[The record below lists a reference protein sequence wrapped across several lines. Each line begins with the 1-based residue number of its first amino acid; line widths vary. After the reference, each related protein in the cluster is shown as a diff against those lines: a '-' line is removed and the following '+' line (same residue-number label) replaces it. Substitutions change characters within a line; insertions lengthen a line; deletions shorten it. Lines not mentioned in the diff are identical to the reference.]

1 MCDRSEPIWLSAYEK
16 APAYRAKAVATG
28 ISFCWSC
35 RHIRRSASKIGKELR
50 LLLITHSNHV
60 TSFHHEI
67 GKMILET
74 PARIE
79 PCGIEETI
87 PVALTDLVLE
97 IRSAAEALG
106 RGLQPDSAAELR
118 AMTRIMNAYYSN
130 LIEGHNT
137 RPRDIEAA
145 LAGHMDQVENR
156 PLAEEAA
163 AHVRVQEWIDDIH
176 AQGVLFEP
184 TSVAFIRDLHR
195 RFYEA
200 MPLELRFVE
209 HNGQHKE
216 IIPGAFRAEGE
227 EVAVGRHLPPSAPRI
242 PDFMDYFAARYHG
255 LTRGASGRI
264 LSIPAAHHRLNYIHP
279 FLDGNGRVSRLMSH
293 AMCQAAG
300 IGGHGL
306 WSISRGLARGLQ
318 DPAEYK
324 ERMDVADRPRQGDR
338 DGRGNLS
345 LATLTSF
352 SGWFLTVM
360 LDQLRFTEAM
370 FDLGRLKD
378 RYTRLIADLY
388 PGSDRMPQLVS
399 HVLRHGEM
407 PRGDAPLVT
416 GASER
421 AARSDLGNLIAGGFL
436 KSSTPKGPVR
446 IAFPLDYRERL
457 FPNLFTDAE
466 PLVPPP
472 PLPPRY

>member
-1 MCDRSEPIWLSAYEK
+1 M
-16 APAYRAKAVATG
+16 T
-28 ISFCWSC
+28 
-35 RHIRRSASKIGKELR
+35 
-50 LLLITHSNHV
+50 
-60 TSFHHEI
+60 
-67 GKMILET
+67 LET

-87 PVALTDLVLE
+87 PVELSDLVLE
-97 IRSAAEALG
+97 IRSSAEALG
-106 RGLQPDSAAELR
+106 RRLHPDSAAELR

-145 LAGHMDQVENR
+145 LAGRLNEVENR

-163 AHVRVQEWIDDIH
+163 AHVRVQVWIDETH
-176 AQGVLFEP
+176 AQGALPEP
-184 TSVAFIRDLHR
+184 ISVAFIRDLHR
-195 RFYEA
+195 RFYEE
-200 MPLELRFVE
+200 MPEELRYTE
-209 HNGQHKE
+209 HDGQHKE
-216 IIPGAFRAEGE
+216 VVPGAFRVEGE
-227 EVAVGRHLPPSAPRI
+227 EVAIGRHLPPSAPQV
-242 PDFMDYFAARYHG
+242 PAFMDYFVMRYRG
-255 LTRGASGRI
+255 LTRGATGRI

-306 WSISRGLARGLQ
+306 WSISRGLARGLT

-324 ERMDVADRPRQGDR
+324 ERMDSADQPRRGDR

-345 LATLTSF
+345 LSTLTSF
-352 SGWFLTVM
+352 TGWFLTIM
-360 LDQLRFTEAM
+360 LDQIHFTEAM
-370 FDLGRLKD
+370 FDLDTLRD
-378 RYTRLIADLY
+378 RYTRLITDLY
-388 PGSDRMPQLVS
+388 PGKDRLPHLIA

-407 PRGDAPLVT
+407 ARGDARFVT

-421 AARSDLGNLIAGGFL
+421 TTSNDLGELIGGGFL
-436 KSSTPKGPVR
+436 KSATLKGPVR

-457 FPNLFTDAE
+457 FPNLFTNAE
-466 PLVPPP
+466 PIVPVPPA
-472 PLPPRY
+472 PPRFDSP